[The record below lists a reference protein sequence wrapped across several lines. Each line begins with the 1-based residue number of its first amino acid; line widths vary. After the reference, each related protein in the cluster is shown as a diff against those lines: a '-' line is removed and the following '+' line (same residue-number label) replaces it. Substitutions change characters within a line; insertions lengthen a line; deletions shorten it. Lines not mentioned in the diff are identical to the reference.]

1 MRELGGWGIMSVVV
15 LEYIQDHIE
24 ELKQSMDEVTDH
36 ADMIWHEGAIEAL
49 EHVLTK
55 FGVNV

>member
-1 MRELGGWGIMSVVV
+1 MSVVV